1 MTRWNE
7 TCVLT
12 KREYY
17 SDDEGVRK
25 WKDAR
30 RKIFCN
36 SYTLS
41 TQSWASAKMANYEA
55 EEEIQIRTC
64 DYNGELDVVYH
75 DKNYS
80 VFQVQCTGD
89 FTRLLLQRRKSDVG
103 QELEPVKPDEGVEEP
118 EEPTEQEEPE
128 VGEADAQ

>member
-7 TCVLT
+7 TCELV

-25 WKDAR
+25 WRETR
-30 RKIFCN
+30 RKVFCN

-41 TQSWASAKMANYEA
+41 TQSWATARMANYEA
-55 EEEIQIRTC
+55 EEELQVRSC
-64 DYNGELDVVYH
+64 DYQGEVDVVFRGRA
-75 DKNYS
+75 YS
-80 VFQVQCTGD
+80 VFQVMDTGD

-103 QELEPVKPDEGVEEP
+103 QEVAPETVEP
-118 EEPTEQEEPE
+118 EPE
-128 VGEADAQ
+128 VPDAV